1 MAHNQPAIRR
11 TAAARWQTAR
21 HDDVAEEFGDA
32 TNATTPTTTTT
43 TSSSN
48 GGGESGESSW
58 KTARRA
64 TLVERQETPA
74 SAAAGIGLGFGV
86 ARAHLPTD
94 GGAAGPL
101 SPTAISNVRVP
112 RANGSVQ
119 VFALERIFATL
130 RRNVRVA
137 TRKLRG
143 ESHSCFLAHELVDF
157 LTKKYAQH
165 KRRSVHSSLRKHLGN
180 QKHEF
185 FSSSYFSLALSL
197 SSSSL

>member
-1 MAHNQPAIRR
+1 MSVPLMRR

-21 HDDVAEEFGDA
+21 HEDVEEFNDA
-32 TNATTPTTTTT
+32 TTTTT
-43 TSSSN
+43 TTATATTTSGES
-48 GGGESGESSW
+48 GGESQW

-64 TLVERQETPA
+64 TVLERQETPA

-94 GGAAGPL
+94 GGSAGPL
-101 SPTAISNVRVP
+101 SPAAISNVRVP

-119 VFALERIFATL
+119 VLPLERILLTL

-157 LTKKYAQH
+157 LTKKCVA
-165 KRRSVHSSLRKHLGN
+165 RSRLLLFL
-180 QKHEF
+180 F
-185 FSSSYFSLALSL
+185 FGKTIVFFWICESDSGF
-197 SSSSL
+197 